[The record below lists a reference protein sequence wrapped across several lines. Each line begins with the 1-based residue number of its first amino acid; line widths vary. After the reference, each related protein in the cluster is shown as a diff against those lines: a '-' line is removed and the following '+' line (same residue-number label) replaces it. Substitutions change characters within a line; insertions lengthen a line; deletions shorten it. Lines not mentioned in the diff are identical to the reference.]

1 MRSSY
6 DRRFHILDFVLRLP
20 LMVFALSCLYGHT
33 ESETSYTWKLDLE
46 IGKVMPGE
54 TSSFVLLVRLG

>member
-1 MRSSY
+1 MRSNY

-54 TSSFVLLVRLG
+54 TS